1 MKRKAV
7 CLFLAALLCFSLY
20 ACQVKEST
28 TITVAAADQ
37 AALYEMGLEQAALLE
52 EMVNSQDYMALM
64 TASTSLQA
72 VLEPVQG
79 KSLSEPTSAYAVS
92 LDAEALL
99 ELAAE
104 GQVDLSAFSDPLRE
118 FVLHRLQNSIL
129 SILNSRAGTEAL
141 AAASICT
148 VSHTYV
154 GRSIERD
161 ALYLYFFPDAFPVM
175 VSFHDGGG
183 IVQANSTFLFGNVL
197 TEDTLEAVSSL
208 FESMGLADVQVER
221 VEGQDS

>member
-1 MKRKAV
+1 MKRQITTFILTV
-7 CLFLAALLCFSLY
+7 LLCFPLC
-20 ACQVKEST
+20 ACEVKEST
-28 TITVAAADQ
+28 TITVTAADGS
-37 AALYEMGLEQAALLE
+37 ALYEMGLEQAALLE

-64 TASTSLQA
+64 TGSTSLQA
-72 VLEPVQG
+72 ALEPVQG
-79 KSLSEPTSAYAVS
+79 KSLTAPASVYAVS
-92 LDAEALL
+92 FDAEALL

-129 SILNSRAGTEAL
+129 SILNSRAGAETL

-197 TEDTLEAVSSL
+197 TEDTLEAVTSL
-208 FESMGLADVQVER
+208 FESMGLTDIQVER
-221 VEGQDS
+221 VEGKNP